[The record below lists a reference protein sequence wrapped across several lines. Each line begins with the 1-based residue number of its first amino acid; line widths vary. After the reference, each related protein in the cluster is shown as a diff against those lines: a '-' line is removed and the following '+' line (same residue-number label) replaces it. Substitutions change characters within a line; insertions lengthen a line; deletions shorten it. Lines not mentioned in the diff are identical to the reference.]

1 MGKVLLH
8 GHLDVCILVSS
19 STSFS
24 STSFSSTASSTNR
37 NKYRTPKQVKSLRT
51 VPGKSFHTF
60 RAVFAHCLNSSIT
73 HDAYSSVGLRPPLGG
88 NYGQF
93 SNWLLHCSQKQLR
106 LFIAAER
113 GSSCRS
119 FLSLPLTKRA
129 LRDKRNFSL
138 FRSRRRWNCWV
149 LAYLSHGIRAW
160 KQWEE
165 TPTSCNSHYFLSQ
178 SGFWEIN

>member
-129 LRDKRNFSL
+129 LRDKRNFSCSD
-138 FRSRRRWNCWV
+138 R
-149 LAYLSHGIRAW
+149 ADDGIV
-160 KQWEE
+160 
-165 TPTSCNSHYFLSQ
+165 
-178 SGFWEIN
+178 GFWLTCHTEFALGSSGKKLLLLVTHTTSSHKAGSGR